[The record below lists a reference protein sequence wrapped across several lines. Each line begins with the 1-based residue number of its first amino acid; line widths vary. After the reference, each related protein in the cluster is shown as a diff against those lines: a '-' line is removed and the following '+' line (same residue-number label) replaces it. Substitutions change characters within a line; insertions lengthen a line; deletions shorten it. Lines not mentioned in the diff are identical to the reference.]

1 MFYIPQNLLTTDNAK
16 TLKGEKAGVTTY
28 IMYLA
33 PFTQNATGK
42 NVCSHATKGCAESCL
57 FSAGRGRFDNV
68 KKGRINKANY
78 FFAERQKFLM
88 QLALEIGRI
97 ERKHAK
103 QGTEFAI
110 RLNGT
115 SDLSWERLIIKAYG
129 KSLIDLYPNIQF
141 YDYTKNPN
149 RFKDSLPSNYHLTFG
164 RAESNESKAI
174 DVLKRGNNVAVVFN
188 SKELPKT
195 WKGFKV
201 IDGDK
206 NDLRYMDEKNV
217 VVGLYAKGM
226 AKKDTTGFVVH
237 V

>member
-1 MFYIPQNLLTTDNAK
+1 MFYIPQNLLTTQNAK
-16 TLKGEKAGVTTY
+16 TVKGEKEGVSTY
-28 IMYLA
+28 IMYMA
-33 PFTQNATGK
+33 PFNQNATGK

-57 FSAGRGRFDNV
+57 FTAGRGKFANV
-68 KKGRINKANY
+68 KKGRVNKANY

-88 QLALEIGRI
+88 QLYMEIGRI

-103 QGTEFAI
+103 KGTEFAV

-115 SDLSWERLIIKAYG
+115 SDLSWERLKITAMG
-129 KSLIDLYPNIQF
+129 KSLIELFPTVQF

-149 RFKDSLPSNYHLTFG
+149 RFKDTLPSNYHLTFS
-164 RAESNESKAI
+164 RAESNENKALK
-174 DVLKRGNNVAVVFN
+174 VLSNGNNVAVVFN
-188 SKELPKT
+188 SKELPTT
-195 WKGFKV
+195 WKGYKV

-206 NDLRYMDEKNV
+206 NDLRYKDDKNV
-217 VVGLYAKGM
+217 VVGLYAKGD

>member
-1 MFYIPQNLLTTDNAK
+1 MFYIPQNLLSTQNAK
-16 TLKGEKAGVTTY
+16 TVKGEKEGVSTY

-42 NVCSHATKGCAESCL
+42 NVCSHATKGCSESCL
-57 FSAGRGRFDNV
+57 FTAGRGKFNNV
-68 KKGRINKANY
+68 KKGRTNKANY

-88 QLALEIGRI
+88 QLYNEITRI
-97 ERKHAK
+97 QRKHK
-103 QGTEFAI
+103 KYGTEFAI

-115 SDLSWERLIIKAYG
+115 SDLSWEKLKLTAEG
-129 KSLIDLYPNIQF
+129 KSLIELFPSVQF
-141 YDYTKNPN
+141 YDYTKNYN
-149 RFKDSLPSNYHLTFG
+149 RFKNELPSNYHLTFS
-164 RAESNESKAI
+164 RAESNESKSI
-174 DVLKRGNNVAVVFN
+174 DILNKGNNVAVVFN

-201 IDGDK
+201 VDGDK
-206 NDLRYMDEKNV
+206 NDLRYKDEQNV
-217 VVGLYAKGM
+217 VVGLYAKGE